1 MDISDWAKNL
11 VERKKKELEERGIK
25 QEKELKERNLLES
38 RLEPMWKEVR
48 GAAQKATEELNN
60 GLGQQYIFFLQ
71 GEDGDRFNLKVE
83 GTDNVV
89 RIDRP
94 AWKIFGARGKTYRL
108 AVIGETVVWKYD
120 PMDYTS
126 EQIARDEVQQ
136 AFEGEDLVAK
146 AVSQKKEEA
155 EKEKKKE
162 DGSANKEGKE
172 PGPATKDSKGDG
184 AANKGSNEAG
194 STNREA
200 GAGNKENKEAA
211 K

>member
-11 VERKKKELEERGIK
+11 VERKKKELEERRIK
-25 QEKELKERNLLES
+25 QEKELKERTLVES
-38 RLEPMWKEVR
+38 RIEPMWKEVR
-48 GAAQKATEELNN
+48 DASQKATEELNK

-136 AFEGEDLVAK
+136 AFEGEGLVAK
-146 AVSQKKEEA
+146 AETQKKEEA

-162 DGSANKEGKE
+162 NGAANKEGKE
-172 PGPATKDSKGDG
+172 TAPANKENDKAA
-184 AANKGSNEAG
+184 AANKEPGA
-194 STNREA
+194 TN
-200 GAGNKENKEAA
+200 
-211 K
+211 

>member
-11 VERKKKELEERGIK
+11 VERKKKELEERRIK
-25 QEKELKERNLLES
+25 QEKELKERNLVEA
-38 RLEPMWKEVR
+38 RIEPMWKEVR
-48 GAAQKATEELNN
+48 DAAQKATEELNK
-60 GLGQQYIFFLQ
+60 GLGQQYIFFLR

-89 RIDRP
+89 RIDRA
-94 AWKIFGARGKTYRL
+94 AWTIFGARGKSYRL
-108 AVIGETVVWKYD
+108 AVIGETVVWKYH

-136 AFEGEDLVAK
+136 AFEGEDLAAK
-146 AVSQKKEEA
+146 AENQKKEEV

-162 DGSANKEGKE
+162 NGAANKEGKE
-172 PGPATKDSKGDG
+172 PGS
-184 AANKGSNEAG
+184 ANKESNEAG
-194 STNREA
+194 AANTDKQA
-200 GAGNKENKEAA
+200 GAGNKEAA

>member
-11 VERKKKELEERGIK
+11 VERKKKELEERRIK
-25 QEKELKERNLLES
+25 QEKELKERNLVES
-38 RLEPMWKEVR
+38 RIEPMWREVR
-48 GAAQKATEELNN
+48 DAAQKATEELNK

-94 AWKIFGARGKTYRL
+94 AWTIFGARGKTYRL

-136 AFEGEDLVAK
+136 AFEGEDLA
-146 AVSQKKEEA
+146 AEAENQKKEEA
-155 EKEKKKE
+155 AKENQKKE
-162 DGSANKEGKE
+162 
-172 PGPATKDSKGDG
+172 DG
-184 AANKGSNEAG
+184 AANK
-194 STNREA
+194 
-200 GAGNKENKEAA
+200 ENKESGAA
-211 K
+211 NNESKEAGPANKESKEPGQ